1 MADNCKLSSKAI
13 NMPSI
18 KSCQSISDL
27 RLAAKRRAHRM
38 VYDYIDGGSDDE
50 VTLSRNTTAFG
61 RYSLMH
67 KSLVGVET
75 IDTKTTL
82 LGQEL
87 DLPFFLSA
95 AAGHRLFHT
104 VGERAAATVAKEF
117 GTAFCLS
124 TLSSVSIEDI
134 AAINPD
140 PRWFQLYV
148 WKDRGLVKAM
158 IDRAKAAGYSALI
171 LTVDFPITGNRER
184 DFKNGFTIPPK
195 TGVKQAIEALRHPAW
210 TLDYLK
216 GPAIQYAN
224 LDKKTSAVSLSQFV
238 GEQLHAGFNWKD
250 AEWML
255 GEWNGPSAIKGVIHP
270 EDAVQAAKSGFD
282 AVFISNHGGRQLDT
296 DAAPIDVLP
305 MIADK
310 VAGDVELV
318 LGGGIRRGTD
328 MIKALALGANAVSF
342 ARPYLYGLAA
352 GGTPGVRRAI
362 EIMSDAL
369 KRDMALT
376 GVTSIKDITA
386 SLILENWPQ
395 NTLP

>member
-1 MADNCKLSSKAI
+1 
-13 NMPSI
+13 
-18 KSCQSISDL
+18 
-27 RLAAKRRAHRM
+27 
-38 VYDYIDGGSDDE
+38 
-50 VTLSRNTTAFG
+50 
-61 RYSLMH
+61 
-67 KSLVGVET
+67 
-75 IDTKTTL
+75 
-82 LGQEL
+82 
-87 DLPFFLSA
+87 
-95 AAGHRLFHT
+95 
-104 VGERAAATVAKEF
+104 
-117 GTAFCLS
+117 
-124 TLSSVSIEDI
+124 
-134 AAINPD
+134 
-140 PRWFQLYV
+140 
-148 WKDRGLVKAM
+148 
-158 IDRAKAAGYSALI
+158 
-171 LTVDFPITGNRER
+171 
-184 DFKNGFTIPPK
+184 
-195 TGVKQAIEALRHPAW
+195 
-210 TLDYLK
+210 
-216 GPAIQYAN
+216 
-224 LDKKTSAVSLSQFV
+224 
-238 GEQLHAGFNWKD
+238 
-250 AEWML
+250 ML

-318 LGGGIRRGTD
+318 LDGGIRRGTD

-395 NTLP
+395 NTLPT